1 MVQTKGWASASNLIK
16 SNQDIDCQVLISG
29 TEKDSGPESRK
40 RALLTVCFQQNI
52 LNANIVVQLGGDFLS
67 ENIFDKI
74 SLMESFATK
83 QERVIIDFIRNNP
96 IKEIIML
103 SITEFSEKV
112 SVGDATTLRFCRK
125 LGLKGYSEFRF
136 LLSQNMNN
144 GENETGNEA
153 ARILDNMV
161 LALKST
167 YDLFDY
173 EQIKKS
179 ASLIL
184 QARNIYAYGSGNSGL
199 AAQEFRNKV
208 LRFGL
213 NVINYSDSHFQLI
226 STSIMNEEDA
236 LVLFSVSGQTK
247 DMISLAKMAARQGV
261 RLIIVTNYLKSPLA
275 KFATAL
281 LYVVG
286 KSAPLNSGS
295 LVSKVSQLYVV
306 DVLSKEILQQMGE
319 SAEENLRRTAVA
331 VMDKEM

>member
-1 MVQTKGWASASNLIK
+1 M
-16 SNQDIDCQVLISG
+16 
-29 TEKDSGPESRK
+29 
-40 RALLTVCFQQNI
+40 
-52 LNANIVVQLGGDFLS
+52 S
-67 ENIFDKI
+67 ENLYDKI
-74 SLMESFATK
+74 SLMEAFATK

-112 SVGDATTLRFCRK
+112 NVGDATTLRFCRK